1 MRIWEKNAVH
11 PDFISVGC
19 FPVKR
24 TSPDKMIAGKRTF
37 QDFFREQLF
46 IDRMIMDQYHLQGVN
61 RFNCK
66 EFYKK
71 DLLHMTE
78 EGYRRIGP
86 VQAAFLANGR

>member
-1 MRIWEKNAVH
+1 MGAKFVVDGLHNGLAQVESALSAYIQAQKDCCAH
-11 PDFISVGC
+11 YGI
-19 FPVKR
+19 PV
-24 TSPDKMIAGKRTF
+24 
-37 QDFFREQLF
+37 L
-46 IDRMIMDQYHLQGVN
+46 DQYHLQGVN

-78 EGYRRIGP
+78 EGYRRIAP

>member
-1 MRIWEKNAVH
+1 M
-11 PDFISVGC
+11 
-19 FPVKR
+19 
-24 TSPDKMIAGKRTF
+24 
-37 QDFFREQLF
+37 L
-46 IDRMIMDQYHLQGVN
+46 DQYHLQGVN

-78 EGYRRIGP
+78 EGYRRIAP

>member
-1 MRIWEKNAVH
+1 M
-11 PDFISVGC
+11 
-19 FPVKR
+19 
-24 TSPDKMIAGKRTF
+24 
-37 QDFFREQLF
+37 L
-46 IDRMIMDQYHLQGVN
+46 DQYHLQGVN